1 MILGF
6 EILSQQEKSDKYMTE
21 TSTCIGTIG
30 VLHVNGQDIQFNIR
44 IGITY
49 LFCKGHEYSL
59 KVRKLL

>member
-49 LFCKGHEYSL
+49 WFCKGHI
-59 KVRKLL
+59 